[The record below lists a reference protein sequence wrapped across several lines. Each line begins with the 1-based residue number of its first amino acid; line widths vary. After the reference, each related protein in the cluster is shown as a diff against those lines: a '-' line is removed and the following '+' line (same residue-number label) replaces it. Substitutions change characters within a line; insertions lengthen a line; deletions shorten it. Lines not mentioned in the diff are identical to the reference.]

1 MVAGRGILEECFLSS
16 YVVDKGGYP
25 YLVNPVSDGVPA
37 VTKELLDDI
46 VDRFVDVCDFEC
58 DYILAPEAMGIHL
71 ATAVC
76 MRTGIPFLVIRK
88 REYGL
93 PGEVA
98 LKKKTGYGDSTMYVN
113 GIGEGDRVV
122 LLDDV
127 ISTGGTTRSIIEA
140 IEKTGADVVGV
151 VTVFNKSRDIKA
163 LEETVGKPIRSIL
176 NIGVLDG
183 RPVVY
188 P

>member
-16 YVVDKGGYP
+16 IVVDKGGYP
-25 YLVNPVSDGVPA
+25 YLVNPVSDGVPKI
-37 VTKELLDDI
+37 TKELLDDI
-46 VDRFVDVCDFEC
+46 VDRFVEICDFEC
-58 DYILAPEAMGIHL
+58 DEILAPEAMGIHL

-88 REYGL
+88 RSYGL
-93 PGEVA
+93 PGEVS
-98 LKKKTGYGDSTMYVN
+98 LTKKTGYGDSTMYIN

-127 ISTGGTTRSIIEA
+127 ISTGGTTRSIVAA
-140 IEKTGADVVGV
+140 IERTGAEVVGV
-151 VTVFNKSRDIKA
+151 VTVFNKSRDIGA
-163 LEETVGKPIRSIL
+163 LEKAVGKPIRSIL
-176 NIGVLDG
+176 DIGVQDG
-183 RPVVY
+183 RPVIY